1 MKRLNTCAE
10 CGKTFSPVAP
20 NQQYCSQACRDN
32 ANSTTC
38 LHCGKLFIAHDS
50 QTLFCSRDCY
60 NNFRKRKSAS
70 PNKQLFDGKTLGQWI
85 QEAMNCNL
93 DYGTYRGLIAA
104 GKTYEELKAQADT
117 RNAPTHNHAPYGFL
131 TRQRSF

>member
-1 MKRLNTCAE
+1 MNRLITCAE
-10 CGKTFSPVAP
+10 CGKTFSPTAP

-50 QTLFCSRDCY
+50 QTLFCSRLCY
-60 NNFRKRKSAS
+60 DQYRNKQKRKAQV
-70 PNKQLFDGKTLGQWI
+70 KGKPLSEWQR
-85 QEAMNCNL
+85 EAAECNL

-104 GKTYEELKAQADT
+104 GKSFEELKAQAAF
-117 RNAPTHNHAPYGFL
+117 RNLPTHNHASYGFL
-131 TRQRSF
+131 SRQRSF